1 MLATLSVVLLSV
13 VAPSRAGPAQQPTQ
27 AEFSV
32 AINVAGKQRMLSQ
45 KLTKEYLLVALGHE
59 AERNSASASA
69 TLALFDGNLKLLL
82 TGDSE
87 RNLRAPPSREI
98 SEQLTLVGTH
108 WNQLRPLIEK
118 GLKDPASIPSSLDQV
133 RTTNLLVLDEMNK
146 AVSLYEAACKSA
158 GFTASGAVINVA
170 GRQRMLS
177 QKISKEICFLA
188 LGVDTEGQRAAL
200 GKSSALFSTSLVGLI
215 DGNAELGLQPLGSAS
230 IKRQLGKVQ
239 ELWKQFEPLVKEALE
254 APAIQPELLRK
265 LAELNPLLLNEMNKA
280 VTMFEG
286 SADA

>member
-1 MLATLSVVLLSV
+1 MLATLTAVFLSV
-13 VAPSRAGPAQQPTQ
+13 VAPLRAGPVQQPTQ

-45 KLTKEYLLVALGHE
+45 KLTKEYLLVALGLE
-59 AERNSASASA
+59 PEKNTANAAA
-69 TLALFDGNLKLLL
+69 TLALFDGNLKLLIA
-82 TGDSE
+82 GDPE
-87 RNLRAPPSREI
+87 RHLRAPPTPEVL
-98 SEQLTLVGTH
+98 EQLNVVGTH

-118 GLKDPASIPSSLDQV
+118 GLNDPTAIASSLDQV
-133 RTTNLLVLDEMNK
+133 RAANLLVLDEMNK
-146 AVSLYEAACKSA
+146 AVSLYETACKAA

-188 LGVDTEGQRAAL
+188 LGSDSDGQRAAL
-200 GKSSALFSTSLVGLI
+200 AKSSALFSTSLAGLI
-215 DGNAELGLQPLGSAS
+215 DGNAELGLPPLGSAS
-230 IKRQLGKVQ
+230 IKRQLEKVQ
-239 ELWKQFEPLVKEALE
+239 ELWKQFAPLIEEARG
-254 APAIQPELLRK
+254 ASAIAPELLRK
-265 LAELNPLLLNEMNKA
+265 VADLNPLILNEMNKA

>member
-1 MLATLSVVLLSV
+1 MLATLTAVFLSV
-13 VAPSRAGPAQQPTQ
+13 VAPLGASPVQQPTQ

-45 KLTKEYLLVALGHE
+45 KLTKEYLLVALGLE
-59 AERNSASASA
+59 PEKNTANAAA
-69 TLALFDGNLKLLL
+69 TLALFDSNLKLLVA
-82 TGDSE
+82 GDAE
-87 RNLRAPPSREI
+87 RHLRAPPTPEVL
-98 SEQLTLVGTH
+98 EQLNVVGTH
-108 WNQLRPLIEK
+108 WNKLRPLIEK
-118 GLKDPASIPSSLDQV
+118 GLSDPTSIASSLDQV
-133 RTTNLLVLDEMNK
+133 RTANLLVLDEMNK
-146 AVSLYEAACKSA
+146 AVSLYEAACKAA

-188 LGVDTEGQRAAL
+188 LGIDSDGQRAAL
-200 GKSSALFSTSLVGLI
+200 GKSSALFSTSLAGLI

-230 IKRQLGKVQ
+230 IKRQLEKVQ
-239 ELWKQFEPLVKEALE
+239 ELWKQFAPLIDEALG
-254 APAIQPELLRK
+254 APTIAPELLRK
-265 LAELNPLLLNEMNKA
+265 VADLNPQILNEMNKA